1 MNSKKAVA
9 FLFASFLVMGALV
22 SVAGTAMA
30 SDIENV
36 TTEVTA
42 LFIDLIPLIV
52 ILGVFGMIMGVIK
65 FRK

>member
-1 MNSKKAVA
+1 MNSSKAVA

-22 SVAGTAMA
+22 SVAGTALA

-36 TTEVTA
+36 TSEVTD

-52 ILGVFGMIMGVIK
+52 ILGVFGMIMGIIK